1 MALTSP
7 GLTLAI
13 DALFGAIKPQLD
25 LISRIGA
32 TDFAAENPGVDIKPG
47 TTMKMPLSTI
57 SAALAFDEDTNNYL
71 TGGNTEYGTL
81 TATHFL
87 QGYDMK
93 GTNIDQGVN
102 APRIKQLF
110 SKRAAA
116 GLSLAMRNTLR
127 TALDGTT
134 VSTGVTLKASP
145 TLKEYDALAT
155 HKNQEWLDKHSSTL
169 CVNGTEFSIL
179 KGLMHDAHLS
189 ATEESI
195 AKELGF
201 RDVVVVPGM
210 TARAVIVPQSS
221 IGFLGRVPA
230 IVADF
235 KEYGTE
241 TDPDSGLS
249 IGVVVASDQKT
260 NKIVVNGDLWF
271 GACALSANAAA
282 TSAGI
287 IKVGTAA

>member
-25 LISRIGA
+25 LIRRIGA
-32 TDFAAENPGVDIKPG
+32 TDFAEENPGVDIKPG

-87 QGYDMK
+87 QGYDTK
-93 GTNIDQGVN
+93 GVNIDQGVN
-102 APRIKQLF
+102 AARIKQLF
-110 SKRAAA
+110 SMRAAA
-116 GLSLAMRNTLR
+116 GLSLAMSNTLR

-134 VSTGVTLKASP
+134 TSTGVTLKAAP
-145 TLKEYDALAT
+145 TLEEYDALAT
-155 HKNQEWLDKHSSTL
+155 GKDQEWLDKRSSAL
-169 CVNGTEFSIL
+169 CVNGAEFAIL
-179 KGLMHDAHLS
+179 KGLMHAAHLS

-210 TARAVIVPQSS
+210 TARSVIVPQSS

-230 IVADF
+230 IIADF

-249 IGVVVASDQKT
+249 IGIVVASDQKT

-271 GACALSANAAA
+271 GACALSANATAK
-282 TSAGI
+282 TAGI

>member
-25 LISRIGA
+25 LIRRIGA

-57 SAALAFDEDTNNYL
+57 SAALAFDESTNNYL

-93 GTNIDQGVN
+93 GVNIDQGVN
-102 APRIKQLF
+102 AARIKQLF
-110 SKRAAA
+110 SMRAAA
-116 GLSLAMRNTLR
+116 GLSLAMRNTLK

-134 VSTGVTLKASP
+134 VSTGVTLKATP
-145 TLKEYDALAT
+145 TLEDYDALAAG
-155 HKNQEWLDKHSSTL
+155 KDWLDKRSSTL
-169 CVNGTEFSIL
+169 CVNGTEFAKI
-179 KGLMHDAHLS
+179 KAIMHAAHLS
-189 ATEESI
+189 ATEKSI
-195 AKELGF
+195 AEELGF

-210 TARAVIVPQSS
+210 MARAVIVPQSS

-230 IVADF
+230 IIADF

-249 IGVVVASDQKT
+249 IGIVVASDQKT

-282 TSAGI
+282 TTAGI